1 MVVSN
6 VWGLYPDLEKQS
18 NWINIFRWESTNQM
32 KYIKHIGVCTMS
44 FFVRTGRVHHF
55 NPFSCFHHHDLHSMP
70 STFVALSREKKKT
83 AGPDHT
89 ASVRDNDGN
98 WLWFWHGIRQG
109 DSGWLLEVRLA
120 FLCFSSCFGC
130 FSFTEKNQLKSN
142 QKILSL
148 AGA

>member
-70 STFVALSREKKKT
+70 STFVALSREKKKKLQVPT
-83 AGPDHT
+83 TQPACATTMATGFDFGT
-89 ASVRDNDGN
+89 ESVRVT
-98 WLWFWHGIRQG
+98 QG
-109 DSGWLLEVRLA
+109 DSWRFVLRFYVFLA
-120 FLCFSSCFGC
+120 VLDVSASPKK
-130 FSFTEKNQLKSN
+130 TNSN
-142 QKILSL
+142 QIKKFS
-148 AGA
+148 A